1 MFRTAFK
8 NAARHSVRQSVYIRS
23 ASSHQTRALK
33 SSNKAIIGATLAAS
47 ALFFLPFSVVKN
59 DPQPSLENTD
69 LPKKTGGVDAE
80 HHITKGKRN
89 QPTKKIDDDQP
100 ETKVIPASS
109 QLKKS
114 EQPEPPKKTSSNK
127 RAKITPEVSARVDDR
142 AKSDEKEIPKN
153 DEESNS
159 SEPSEMKP
167 KSAKDGGDDEAES
180 DSEEGGQAAAF
191 NPETGE
197 INWDCPCLG
206 GMAHGPC
213 GEEFKAAFSC
223 FVYSETEPKGIDCIE
238 KFEGM
243 RTCFKQHPE
252 HYKEELYEDDEPVP
266 STESV
271 EKTEEATVDI
281 PKVA

>member
-1 MFRTAFK
+1 MFRTALK
-8 NAARHSVRQSVYIRS
+8 NATRHSARQVALFRS
-23 ASSHQTRALK
+23 ASTHQARALRRN
-33 SSNKAIIGATLAAS
+33 NKVLIGATLAAS

-59 DPQPSLENTD
+59 DPEPTVENTD
-69 LPKKTGGVDAE
+69 LPKKTGGVDADD
-80 HHITKGKRN
+80 HITYGKRN
-89 QPTKKIDDDQP
+89 QPTKKVDDAQP
-100 ETKVIPASS
+100 ETKVIPVSS
-109 QLKKS
+109 QRKKS
-114 EQPEPPKKTSSNK
+114 EQPEPPKKTSSGK
-127 RAKITPEVSARVDDR
+127 KADITPDVAARVENR
-142 AKSDEKEIPKN
+142 TKSDDKASK
-153 DEESNS
+153 EESQNA
-159 SEPSEMKP
+159 EPSG
-167 KSAKDGGDDEAES
+167 KSDDASEVTDGSAEADAEA
-180 DSEEGGQAAAF
+180 GGQAAAF

-266 STESV
+266 STDSA
-271 EKTEEATVDI
+271 EKADEATVDI